1 MPPMVTRRQASSGS
15 QTHQDELR
23 AHGALPADLKR
34 ALEWLRR
41 NPDSE
46 VGLEAL
52 SAVAGVRPRTLEEHF
67 KQVLGTTPLGWVRT
81 TRLAKARQALLGADD
96 RTTVTGVALASGF
109 NQLGRFAGTYRRRF
123 GELPSETLKMR
134 RSGVAEVSDGYDDE
148 AVLLA
153 WRALPAAFAVAP
165 GSNAIALEQL
175 ERAQEIAPDFG
186 FVRGMAAWCWAQRA
200 AQHFG
205 SSPKAD
211 IARSNELLGQALVKS
226 PDDPMTLVFASGALT
241 LAHRV
246 EEADQLLERA
256 LVLDPGSPAAWVR
269 RGWASAYLGD
279 GQTAL
284 RELRT
289 TLHLAPF
296 EPIRHLAF
304 IGMGCAHFAE
314 GHYERAARWVESGV
328 EAGPQS
334 FWAERVV
341 IAAAVH
347 AGARAEARRRAQQL
361 MRKDPNLTV
370 SIARQAWPFRP
381 DFMNRLCQGLE
392 IAGIPRA

>member
-1 MPPMVTRRQASSGS
+1 MVTRRQASSGS
-15 QTHQDELR
+15 QTRQDELQ
-23 AHGALPADLKR
+23 AHGSLPADLMR
-34 ALEWLRR
+34 AIDWLRR
-41 NPDSE
+41 NPDRD
-46 VGLEAL
+46 VNLETI
-52 SAVAGVRPRTLEEHF
+52 SSVAGVRPRTLEAHF
-67 KQVLGTTPLGWVRT
+67 KQFLGTTPLGWVRN
-81 TRLAKARQALLGADD
+81 TRLAKARQALLAADD

-123 GELPSETLKMR
+123 GELPSDTLLQR
-134 RSGVAEVSDGYDDE
+134 RSAVAEVSDSYDDE

-153 WRALPAAFAVAP
+153 WRAYPAAFAVAP

-175 ERAQEIAPDFG
+175 QRAQEIAPEFG
-186 FVRGMAAWCWAQRA
+186 LVRAMAAWCWAQRA

-205 SSPKAD
+205 PSPEAD
-211 IARSNELLGQALVKS
+211 IARSNELLEQALVLA
-226 PDDPMTLVFASGALT
+226 PDDPLALVLASGALT

-246 EEADQLLERA
+246 VEADQLLERA
-256 LVLDPGSPAAWVR
+256 LVLDPGSPAGWLR

-279 GQTAL
+279 GETAL

-296 EPIRHLAF
+296 EPIRHIAF
-304 IGMGCAHFAE
+304 IGIGCAHFAE
-314 GHYERAARWVESGV
+314 GRYERAALWASNGV

-347 AGARAEARRRAQQL
+347 AGARAEARRRTRQL

-370 SIARQAWPFRP
+370 SIAKQAWPFRP
-381 DFMNRLCQGLE
+381 NFMDRLCQGLE